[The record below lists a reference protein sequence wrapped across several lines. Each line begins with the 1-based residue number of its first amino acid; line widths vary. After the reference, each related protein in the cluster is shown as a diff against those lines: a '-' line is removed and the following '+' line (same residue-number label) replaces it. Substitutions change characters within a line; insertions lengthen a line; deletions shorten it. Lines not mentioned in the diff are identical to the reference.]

1 MSIVG
6 GIISGVGS
14 LLGGL
19 GSSAMNNKAVQDTN
33 KANMEIAKYQAQWQQ
48 QENEKAYQRSL
59 NMWNLQ
65 NEYNSPTQQMARIR
79 AAGLNPNL
87 VYGNGVTGNSSGSTP
102 QYEPAKFNAPT
113 MQAYRGWNLGI
124 SDAIS
129 QFLAYRTAKAQV
141 DNMEAQNSLIRQQT
155 ATEATK
161 QANIAASTSR
171 SEFDLNMA
179 KELKD
184 VSVSSA
190 IADMNQKQ
198 AGAAQGWTKA
208 NREVLQYELD
218 KALFD
223 NKIKLSNAEYL
234 GVLQSLRKAVQDN
247 DIAAF
252 RNKLERMWGSSSNR
266 GDAKGIVAD
275 VLQRILYGLYF
286 GESQYDRLFNPK

>member
-1 MSIVG
+1 MSILG
-6 GIISGVGS
+6 GIVAGVGS
-14 LLGGL
+14 LFGGL

-33 KANMEIAKYQAQWQQ
+33 KTNMEIAKYQAQWQQ

-87 VYGNGVTGNSSGSTP
+87 VYGNGITGNSAGSAP

-129 QFLAYRTAKAQV
+129 QFLAYRAAKAQV
-141 DNMEAQNSLIRQQT
+141 DNMEAQNGLIRQQT
-155 ATEATK
+155 ATEATR
-161 QANIAASTSR
+161 QANVAVSTAR
-171 SEFDLNMA
+171 SEFDLSMA

-208 NREVLQYELD
+208 NREVVQYELD

-223 NKIKLSNAEYL
+223 NKIKLSSEEYL
-234 GVLQSLRKAVQDN
+234 KTLESVRQLQQDN
-247 DIAAF
+247 DINAF
-252 RNKLERMWGSSSNR
+252 RYRMERLLGTGSNSLTMIR
-266 GDAKGIVAD
+266 DLLLRLGTALGDRAT
-275 VLQRILYGLYF
+275 F
-286 GESQYDRLFNPK
+286 DRLFNPK

>member
-129 QFLAYRTAKAQV
+129 QFLAYRTVKAQV
-141 DNMEAQNSLIRQQT
+141 DNMEAQNSLVRQQT

-198 AGAAQGWTKA
+198 AGASQGWTKA
-208 NREVLQYELD
+208 NREVIQYELD

-223 NKIKLSNAEYL
+223 NKIKLSHQKYL
-234 GVLQSLRKAVQDN
+234 QALQITRQFQQSY
-247 DIAAF
+247 DINAF
-252 RNKLERMWGSSSNR
+252 RNEIERVFGKNTSTLGFLRDFAQRLEMSFRDR
-266 GDAKGIVAD
+266 A
-275 VLQRILYGLYF
+275 R
-286 GESQYDRLFNPK
+286 YDRLFNPK

>member
-14 LLGGL
+14 LLGGI
-19 GSSAMNNKAVQDTN
+19 GSSAMNNKAVKDTN

-87 VYGNGVTGNSSGSTP
+87 VYGNGVAGNSSGSTP

-208 NREVLQYELD
+208 NREVIQYELD

-223 NKIKLSNAEYL
+223 NKIKLSNEEYL
-234 GVLQSLRKAVQDN
+234 KTLESVRQLQQDN
-247 DIAAF
+247 NINAF
-252 RNKLERMWGSSSNR
+252 RYRMERLLGTGSNSLTMIR
-266 GDAKGIVAD
+266 DLLLRLGTALGDRAT
-275 VLQRILYGLYF
+275 F
-286 GESQYDRLFNPK
+286 DRLFNPK

>member
-1 MSIVG
+1 MSILG
-6 GIISGVGS
+6 GIVAGVGS

-19 GSSAMNNKAVQDTN
+19 GSSAMNNKAVRDTN

-48 QENEKAYQRSL
+48 QENDKAYQRSL

-79 AAGLNPNL
+79 TAGLNPNL
-87 VYGNGVTGNSSGSTP
+87 VYGNGVAGNSAGSAP

-129 QFLAYRTAKAQV
+129 QFLAYRTVKAQV
-141 DNMEAQNSLIRQQT
+141 DNMEAQNGLIRQQT

-190 IADMNQKQ
+190 IADMNYKQ

-208 NREVLQYELD
+208 NREVIQYELD

-223 NKIKLSNAEYL
+223 NKIKLSNEEYL
-234 GVLQSLRKAVQDN
+234 KALQSVRQLQQDN
-247 DIAAF
+247 DINSF
-252 RNKLERMWGSSSNR
+252 RYRMERLFGSSS
-266 GDAKGIVAD
+266 DASKVASELLKRMSMYLIRD
-275 VLQRILYGLYF
+275 KHEL
-286 GESQYDRLFNPK
+286 DTMFNPK

>member
-198 AGAAQGWTKA
+198 AGAAQGWTKS
-208 NREVLQYELD
+208 NREVIQYELD

-223 NKIKLSNAEYL
+223 NKIKLSNEEYL
-234 GVLQSLRKAVQDN
+234 KTLESVRQLQQDN
-247 DIAAF
+247 NINAF
-252 RNKLERMWGSSSNR
+252 RYRVERLLGTGSNSLTMIR
-266 GDAKGIVAD
+266 DLLLRLGTALGDRAT
-275 VLQRILYGLYF
+275 F
-286 GESQYDRLFNPK
+286 DRLFYPK

>member
-87 VYGNGVTGNSSGSTP
+87 VYGNGVTGNSAGSTP

-198 AGAAQGWTKA
+198 AGATQGWTKA
-208 NREVLQYELD
+208 NREVIQYELD

-223 NKIKLSNAEYL
+223 NKIKLSHQEYL
-234 GVLQSLRKAVQDN
+234 KALQITRQFQQSY
-247 DIAAF
+247 DINAF
-252 RNKLERMWGSSSNR
+252 RNEIERVFGKNTSTLGFLRDFAQRLEMSLRDR
-266 GDAKGIVAD
+266 A
-275 VLQRILYGLYF
+275 R
-286 GESQYDRLFNPK
+286 YDRLFNPK

>member
-87 VYGNGVTGNSSGSTP
+87 VYGNGVTGNSAGSTP

-129 QFLAYRTAKAQV
+129 RFLAYRTAKAQV

-208 NREVLQYELD
+208 NRETIQYELD

-223 NKIKLSNAEYL
+223 NKIKLNNEEYL
-234 GVLQSLRKAVQDN
+234 KTLESVRQLQQDN
-247 DIAAF
+247 DINAF
-252 RNKLERMWGSSSNR
+252 RYRMERLLGTGSNNLTMIRDLLLRLGTALSDR
-266 GDAKGIVAD
+266 AT
-275 VLQRILYGLYF
+275 F
-286 GESQYDRLFNPK
+286 DRLFNPK

>member
-19 GSSAMNNKAVQDTN
+19 GSSAMNNKAVRDTN

-87 VYGNGVTGNSSGSTP
+87 VYGNGVAGNSAGSTP

-129 QFLAYRTAKAQV
+129 QFLAYRTVKAQV

-208 NREVLQYELD
+208 NREVIQYELD

-223 NKIKLSNAEYL
+223 NKIKLSNQEYL
-234 GVLQSLRKAVQDN
+234 KALQIVRQFQQSYDINSFRNEIERVFGKNTSALGFLRDFAQRLEMSLRDRA
-247 DIAAF
+247 
-252 RNKLERMWGSSSNR
+252 R
-266 GDAKGIVAD
+266 
-275 VLQRILYGLYF
+275 
-286 GESQYDRLFNPK
+286 YDRLFNPK

>member
-14 LLGGL
+14 LLGGI
-19 GSSAMNNKAVQDTN
+19 GSSAMNNKAVRDTN

-129 QFLAYRTAKAQV
+129 QFLAYRTVKAQV

-198 AGAAQGWTKA
+198 AGASQGWTKA
-208 NREVLQYELD
+208 NREVIQYELD

-223 NKIKLSNAEYL
+223 NKIKLSHQKYL
-234 GVLQSLRKAVQDN
+234 QALQITRQFQQSY
-247 DIAAF
+247 DINAF
-252 RNKLERMWGSSSNR
+252 RNEMERVFGKNTSTLGFLRDFAQRLEMSFRDR
-266 GDAKGIVAD
+266 A
-275 VLQRILYGLYF
+275 R
-286 GESQYDRLFNPK
+286 YDRLFNPK

>member
-87 VYGNGVTGNSSGSTP
+87 VYGNGVAGNSSGSTP

-129 QFLAYRTAKAQV
+129 QFLAYRTVKAQV
-141 DNMEAQNSLIRQQT
+141 DNMEAQNGLIRQQT
-155 ATEATK
+155 ATEATR

-208 NREVLQYELD
+208 NREVIQYELD

-223 NKIKLSNAEYL
+223 NKIKLNNEEYL
-234 GVLQSLRKAVQDN
+234 KVLQSVRQLTQDN
-247 DIAAF
+247 DINAF
-252 RNKLERMWGSSSNR
+252 RYRIEKITG
-266 GDAKGIVAD
+266 KGPLLDDLVRR
-275 VLQRILYGLYF
+275 LLTILAPRDF
-286 GESQYDRLFNPK
+286 DRLFNPK

>member
-14 LLGGL
+14 LLGGI
-19 GSSAMNNKAVQDTN
+19 GSSAMNNKAVRDTN

-87 VYGNGVTGNSSGSTP
+87 VYGNGVAGNSSGSTP

-198 AGAAQGWTKA
+198 AGASQGWTKA
-208 NREVLQYELD
+208 NREVIQYELD

-223 NKIKLSNAEYL
+223 NKIKLSNQEYL
-234 GVLQSLRKAVQDN
+234 KALQIVRQFQQSYDINSFRNEIERVFGKNTSTLGFLRDFAQRLEMSLRDRA
-247 DIAAF
+247 
-252 RNKLERMWGSSSNR
+252 R
-266 GDAKGIVAD
+266 
-275 VLQRILYGLYF
+275 
-286 GESQYDRLFNPK
+286 YDRLFNPK

>member
-87 VYGNGVTGNSSGSTP
+87 VYGNGVTGNSAGSTP

-129 QFLAYRTAKAQV
+129 QFLAYRTVKAQV
-141 DNMEAQNSLIRQQT
+141 DNMEAQNGLIRQQT
-155 ATEATK
+155 ATEATR

-208 NREVLQYELD
+208 NREVIQYELD

-223 NKIKLSNAEYL
+223 NKIKLSNQEYL
-234 GVLQSLRKAVQDN
+234 KALQFVRQLIQDN
-247 DIAAF
+247 DINAF
-252 RNKLERMWGSSSNR
+252 RNEMEKVTGKGSFATDMLRRLIMALRPSAN
-266 GDAKGIVAD
+266 
-275 VLQRILYGLYF
+275 
-286 GESQYDRLFNPK
+286 DRLFNPK

>member
-33 KANMEIAKYQAQWQQ
+33 KANMEIAKYQSQWQQ

-87 VYGNGVTGNSSGSTP
+87 VYGNGVTGNSAGSTP

-198 AGAAQGWTKA
+198 AGVAQGWTKA
-208 NREVLQYELD
+208 NREVIQYELD

-223 NKIKLSNAEYL
+223 NKIKLNNEEYL
-234 GVLQSLRKAVQDN
+234 KTLESVRQLQQDN
-247 DIAAF
+247 DINAF
-252 RNKLERMWGSSSNR
+252 RYRMERLLGTGSNNLTMIRDLLLRLGTALSDR
-266 GDAKGIVAD
+266 AT
-275 VLQRILYGLYF
+275 F
-286 GESQYDRLFNPK
+286 DRLFNPK

>member
-1 MSIVG
+1 MSIIG

-48 QENEKAYQRSL
+48 QENKKAYQRSL

-198 AGAAQGWTKA
+198 AVAAQGWTKA
-208 NREVLQYELD
+208 NREVIQYELD

-223 NKIKLSNAEYL
+223 NKIKLSNQEYL
-234 GVLQSLRKAVQDN
+234 KVLQSVRQLQQDN
-247 DIAAF
+247 DINSF
-252 RNKLERMWGSSSNR
+252 RYRMERLFGSSS
-266 GDAKGIVAD
+266 DASKVASELLKRMSMYLIRD
-275 VLQRILYGLYF
+275 KHEL
-286 GESQYDRLFNPK
+286 DTMFNPK

>member
-1 MSIVG
+1 MSIIG
-6 GIISGVGS
+6 GVISGVGS

-87 VYGNGVTGNSSGSTP
+87 VYGNGVTGNSSGSAP

-198 AGAAQGWTKA
+198 AVAAQGWTKA
-208 NREVLQYELD
+208 NREVIQYELD

-234 GVLQSLRKAVQDN
+234 NVLQSIRKAVQDN
-247 DIAAF
+247 DINSF
-252 RNKLERMWGSSSNR
+252 RYEIERNFGKDSSISGQLINASHR
-266 GDAKGIVAD
+266 IFYLILDAMSGGND
-275 VLQRILYGLYF
+275 F
-286 GESQYDRLFNPK
+286 DRLFNPK

>member
-1 MSIVG
+1 MSILG
-6 GIISGVGS
+6 GIVAGVGS
-14 LLGGL
+14 LLGGV

-190 IADMNQKQ
+190 IADMNYKQ

-208 NREVLQYELD
+208 NREVIQYELD

-223 NKIKLSNAEYL
+223 NKIKLSNEEYL
-234 GVLQSLRKAVQDN
+234 KALQSVRQLQQDN
-247 DIAAF
+247 DINSF
-252 RNKLERMWGSSSNR
+252 RYRMERLFGSSS
-266 GDAKGIVAD
+266 DASKVASELLKRMSMYLIRD
-275 VLQRILYGLYF
+275 KHEL
-286 GESQYDRLFNPK
+286 DTMFNPK

>member
-14 LLGGL
+14 LLGDF
-19 GSSAMNNKAVQDTN
+19 GSSAMNNKAVRDTN

-65 NEYNSPTQQMARIR
+65 NEYNSPAQQMARIR

-87 VYGNGVTGNSSGSTP
+87 VYGSGVTGNSSGSTP

-198 AGAAQGWTKA
+198 AGASQGWTKA
-208 NREVLQYELD
+208 NREVIQYELD

-223 NKIKLSNAEYL
+223 NNIKLSHQKYL
-234 GVLQSLRKAVQDN
+234 QALQITRQFQQSY
-247 DIAAF
+247 DINAF
-252 RNKLERMWGSSSNR
+252 RNEIERVFGKNTSTLGFLRDFAQRLEMSLRDRSR
-266 GDAKGIVAD
+266 
-275 VLQRILYGLYF
+275 
-286 GESQYDRLFNPK
+286 YDRLFNPK

>member
-19 GSSAMNNKAVQDTN
+19 GSSAMNNKAVRDAN

-87 VYGNGVTGNSSGSTP
+87 VYGNGVAGNSSGSTP

-129 QFLAYRTAKAQV
+129 QFLAYRTVKAQV

-198 AGAAQGWTKA
+198 AGASQGWTKA
-208 NREVLQYELD
+208 NREVIQYELD

-223 NKIKLSNAEYL
+223 NKIKLSHQKYL
-234 GVLQSLRKAVQDN
+234 QALQITRQFQQSY
-247 DIAAF
+247 DINAF
-252 RNKLERMWGSSSNR
+252 RNEIERVFGKNTSTLGFLRDFAQRLEMSLRDR
-266 GDAKGIVAD
+266 A
-275 VLQRILYGLYF
+275 R
-286 GESQYDRLFNPK
+286 YDRLFNPK

>member
-6 GIISGVGS
+6 GIISGIGS
-14 LLGGL
+14 LLGGI
-19 GSSAMNNKAVQDTN
+19 GSSAMNNKAVKDTN

-87 VYGNGVTGNSSGSTP
+87 VYGNGVAGNSSGSAP

-190 IADMNQKQ
+190 IADMNLKQ

-208 NREVLQYELD
+208 NREVIQYELD

-223 NKIKLSNAEYL
+223 NKIKLSNEEYL
-234 GVLQSLRKAVQDN
+234 KVLQSIRQLQQDN
-247 DIAAF
+247 DINAF
-252 RNKLERMWGSSSNR
+252 RNEMERVTGKGSFATDMLRRLIMALRPSAS
-266 GDAKGIVAD
+266 
-275 VLQRILYGLYF
+275 
-286 GESQYDRLFNPK
+286 DRLFNPK

>member
-33 KANMEIAKYQAQWQQ
+33 KANMEIAKYRAQWQQ

-87 VYGNGVTGNSSGSTP
+87 VYGNGVTGNSAGSTP

-129 QFLAYRTAKAQV
+129 QFLAYRTVKAQV
-141 DNMEAQNSLIRQQT
+141 DNMEAQNGLIRQQT
-155 ATEATK
+155 ATEATR

-208 NREVLQYELD
+208 NREVIQYELD

-223 NKIKLSNAEYL
+223 NKIKLSNQEYL
-234 GVLQSLRKAVQDN
+234 KALQFVRQLIQYN
-247 DIAAF
+247 DINAF
-252 RNKLERMWGSSSNR
+252 RNEMERVTGKGSFATDMLRRLIMALRPSAN
-266 GDAKGIVAD
+266 
-275 VLQRILYGLYF
+275 
-286 GESQYDRLFNPK
+286 DRLFNPK

>member
-129 QFLAYRTAKAQV
+129 QFLAYRTVKAQV

-198 AGAAQGWTKA
+198 AGASQGWTKA
-208 NREVLQYELD
+208 NREVIQYELD

-223 NKIKLSNAEYL
+223 NKIKLSHQEYL
-234 GVLQSLRKAVQDN
+234 QALQITRQFQQSY
-247 DIAAF
+247 DINAF
-252 RNKLERMWGSSSNR
+252 RNEIERVFGKNTSTLGFLRDFAQRLEMSFRDR
-266 GDAKGIVAD
+266 A
-275 VLQRILYGLYF
+275 R
-286 GESQYDRLFNPK
+286 YDRLFNPK

>member
-1 MSIVG
+1 MSIIG

-155 ATEATK
+155 ATEATR

-198 AGAAQGWTKA
+198 ATAAQGWTKA
-208 NREVLQYELD
+208 NREVIQYELD
-218 KALFD
+218 KALFN
-223 NKIKLSNAEYL
+223 NKIKLSNQEYL
-234 GVLQSLRKAVQDN
+234 KALQSVRQLQQDN
-247 DIAAF
+247 DINSF
-252 RNKLERMWGSSSNR
+252 RYRMERLFGSSS
-266 GDAKGIVAD
+266 DASKVASELLKRMSMYLIRD
-275 VLQRILYGLYF
+275 KHEL
-286 GESQYDRLFNPK
+286 DTMFNPK

>member
-87 VYGNGVTGNSSGSTP
+87 VYGNGVTGNSTGSTP

-129 QFLAYRTAKAQV
+129 QFLAYRTVKAQV

-171 SEFDLNMA
+171 SEFDLSMA

-198 AGAAQGWTKA
+198 ASASQGWTKA
-208 NREVLQYELD
+208 NREVIQYELD
-218 KALFD
+218 KALFN
-223 NKIKLSNAEYL
+223 NKIKLSNEEYL
-234 GVLQSLRKAVQDN
+234 KALQSVRQLQQDN
-247 DIAAF
+247 DINSF
-252 RNKLERMWGSSSNR
+252 RYRMERLFGSSS
-266 GDAKGIVAD
+266 DASKVASELLKRMSMYLIRD
-275 VLQRILYGLYF
+275 KHEL
-286 GESQYDRLFNPK
+286 DTMFNPK

>member
-87 VYGNGVTGNSSGSTP
+87 VYGNGVTGNSAGSTP

-129 QFLAYRTAKAQV
+129 QFLAYRTVKAQV
-141 DNMEAQNSLIRQQT
+141 DNMEAQNGLIRQQT
-155 ATEATK
+155 ATEATR

-198 AGAAQGWTKA
+198 AGASQGWTKA
-208 NREVLQYELD
+208 NREVIQYELD

-223 NKIKLSNAEYL
+223 NKIKLSHQKYL
-234 GVLQSLRKAVQDN
+234 QALQITRQFQQSY
-247 DIAAF
+247 DINAF
-252 RNKLERMWGSSSNR
+252 RNEIERVFGKNTSTLGFLRDFAQRLEMSFRDR
-266 GDAKGIVAD
+266 A
-275 VLQRILYGLYF
+275 R
-286 GESQYDRLFNPK
+286 YDRLFNPK

>member
-1 MSIVG
+1 MSVLDGIVA
-6 GIISGVGS
+6 GVGS
-14 LLGGL
+14 LLGGF

-87 VYGNGVTGNSSGSTP
+87 VYGNGVTGNSAGSTP

-113 MQAYRGWNLGI
+113 MQAYRGWNLGV

-141 DNMEAQNSLIRQQT
+141 DNMEAQNGLIRQQT
-155 ATEATK
+155 ATEATR
-161 QANIAASTSR
+161 QASIAASTSR
-171 SEFDLNMA
+171 SEFDLSMA
-179 KELKD
+179 KELRD

-208 NREVLQYELD
+208 NREVVQYELD

-223 NKIKLSNAEYL
+223 NKIKLSSEEYL
-234 GVLQSLRKAVQDN
+234 KTLQSVRQLQQDN
-247 DIAAF
+247 DINAF
-252 RNKLERMWGSSSNR
+252 RYRMERLLGTGSNSLTMIR
-266 GDAKGIVAD
+266 DLLLRLGTALGDRAT
-275 VLQRILYGLYF
+275 F
-286 GESQYDRLFNPK
+286 DRLFNPK